1 MGMLKQRRIFRSRV
15 VLALIGSLLLGGISQ
30 PAASA
35 DGTCLIDS
43 SASVNQSATNI
54 NAGQTLTITFNAVGG
69 GCTADYFLAF
79 QSASSHTTSG
89 VLDSSVT
96 TTAITPNSLP
106 TGADDN
112 FQTVTYTY
120 TVLASD
126 VGRYLQFSIQDD
138 NGLVA
143 NSSVISVRPS
153 GYALPQ
159 SGVVSVAISR
169 PDGIHPSYNASIGS
183 VTGSGTLTN
192 VYKWWDCGVD
202 SLVSTTAAYKAKS
215 RSSTAPTYCSLS
227 GTQTSGYSPF
237 AQSNHV
243 LVAEVDVSDNYGG
256 LTKFF
261 SSAKVTPTFAVSSV
275 TKTSVMRGGG
285 ESITVNGTGLELAVV
300 RWQGGLHYGAEVT
313 NVSTTQ
319 LTFLV
324 PASEGTSASFSIL
337 TAGGQL
343 DLSPITLT
351 RDTVSSLTGLAI
363 SVGTLS
369 PTFAS
374 NVYSYAATVSSST
387 TSITVTPTFTGY
399 AETAT
404 VNSAQVTSG
413 SASSSISLSYGE
425 NTVTLIGTA
434 DNGATTTY
442 TLIVTRTPLAALS
455 APNPTALTTIGSSNS
470 IDLSWAAISN
480 AISYTVKKYDS
491 SGTLLQTIS
500 NVSGTTLTSTG
511 LTAKTIYNFSV
522 TAIADGTNNSSSLES
537 TKVAAATGS
546 VSTTFTRSG
555 STITASAFEAS
566 PLLAVTSAL
575 PSGSYTYQGFGGS
588 DTSTLTSISS
598 ITSSASYTPTASDR
612 SYSAQK
618 YLAVKVVATISG
630 SDYSFSSPAVPVYT
644 YPNSTGAS
652 VTADISGTYNGGKYK
667 VGQTVIGHPWQI
679 MGTPWPTLTYQW
691 WVCNTAAATASPAT
705 SGCATASGDGASG
718 STTHAGGANAYD
730 LGNYNFSYVVP
741 LEALGKYLTFTETLT
756 NAATDQAGAPFT
768 LTQTRVMG
776 SGVIQ
781 PSPPTGTSISLNSN
795 HKIGQVITATA
806 SGTTGYPASYNYT
819 YSWYRCTAATSGT
832 CSLIS
837 TGSET
842 STTTATYT
850 IQSGDH
856 LKYIQARVVASN
868 AWGTA
873 AAVSSARSSQI
884 VLYALGD
891 TALGGGTVFYYQ
903 EAAFTETGAT
913 CGSNCHYLEY
923 APSNWPNNA
932 NDAGDT
938 SQFLDLNYEVSSG
951 TQATL
956 GSGMSNTRTL
966 VSQNVTRLAPYIVQ
980 QYAGGNRVGSNPG
993 TTVGGD
999 SSKGQWFIGSIVE
1012 MSYLATYYR
1021 NYNPAGFSHTTYWS
1035 STRDGSS
1042 NAYSV
1047 NINTGNSTSDSR
1059 RYAGLNFVRPIR
1071 AL

>member
-1 MGMLKQRRIFRSRV
+1 MLKQRRIFRSRV

-43 SASVNQSATNI
+43 SASVNQSATKI
-54 NAGQTLTITFNAVGG
+54 NVDQTLTITFNAVGG

-96 TTAITPNSLP
+96 TRAITPSSLP

-159 SGVVSVAISR
+159 SGVVTVAISR

-202 SLVSTTAAYKAKS
+202 SLVSTTAAYKAKN
-215 RSSTAPTYCSLS
+215 RSSTAPTNCSLS

-275 TKTSVMRGGG
+275 TKTSANRGGG

-374 NVYSYAATVSSST
+374 NVYSYTATVSSST

-413 SASSSISLSYGE
+413 SSSSSISLSYGE

-455 APNPTALTTIGSSNS
+455 APNPTALATIGSSNS

-491 SGTLLQTIS
+491 SGTTLLQTIS

-511 LTAKTIYNFSV
+511 LTAKTIYKFSV

-537 TKVAAATGS
+537 TKVAAVTGS
-546 VSTTFTRSG
+546 VSTAFTRSG
-555 STITASAFEAS
+555 STITASAFEAYPVS
-566 PLLAVTSAL
+566 AVTSAL
-575 PSGSYTYQGFGGS
+575 PSGSYTYQWFGGS

-598 ITSSASYTPTASDR
+598 VTSSPSYTPTASDR

-630 SDYSFSSPAVPVYT
+630 SDYSFTSPAVPVYT

-652 VTADISGTYNGGKYK
+652 VTADTSGTYNGGKYK

-679 MGTPWPTLTYQW
+679 MGTPWPKLSYQW
-691 WVCNTAAATASPAT
+691 YICANPAALGTPASSCTKAPGQDLNDVAHGALETPLDCEGRLNASVTYDPISGSYPVCSIVTYN
-705 SGCATASGDGASG
+705 GASYIAHRPAVHIGWLNGAVGTFDGYYFSAFNALSHGISTHVGG
-718 STTHAGGANAYD
+718 SSGSDLGNPYD
-730 LGNYNFSYVVP
+730 LGNYNFAYEVP
-741 LEALGKYLTFTETLT
+741 TDAEGKYLTFTQTLT
-756 NAATDQAGAPFT
+756 NAATDQTGTPFT
-768 LTQTRVMG
+768 LTQTRVMS
-776 SGVIQ
+776 SGIV
-781 PSPPTGTSISLNSN
+781 NSAP
-795 HKIGQVITATA
+795 G
-806 SGTTGYPASYNYT
+806 
-819 YSWYRCTAATSGT
+819 TSGT
-832 CSLIS
+832 PDIS
-837 TGSET
+837 GTPTVGSRLTASAVTYTGSPVGSISYEWKY
-842 STTTATYT
+842 AT
-850 IQSGDH
+850 
-856 LKYIQARVVASN
+856 
-868 AWGTA
+868 
-873 AAVSSARSSQI
+873 
-884 VLYALGD
+884 
-891 TALGGGTVFYYQ
+891 
-903 EAAFTETGAT
+903 TETGTYTSFSPAVKSQYFTPQSAHIGKWVKAFAVAT
-913 CGSNCHYLEY
+913 SKSGDVSAP
-923 APSNWPNNA
+923 APSASPA
-932 NDAGDT
+932 LIMGAAYVPTVQYVMRSSSYFMLYFHPGDNT
-938 SQFLDLNYEVSSG
+938 FTLSATISSG
-951 TQATL
+951 PPDARITYQ
-956 GSGMSNTRTL
+956 GSYNGYYRVD
-966 VSQNVTRLAPYIVQ
+966 VSGLAPRQSATVTVTATRGGYN
-980 QYAGGNRVGSNPG
+980 AGVKS
-993 TTVGGD
+993 
-999 SSKGQWFIGSIVE
+999 
-1012 MSYLATYYR
+1012 AT
-1021 NYNPAGFSHTTYWS
+1021 WS
-1035 STRDGSS
+1035 SSS
-1042 NAYSV
+1042 
-1047 NINTGNSTSDSR
+1047 
-1059 RYAGLNFVRPIR
+1059 
-1071 AL
+1071 